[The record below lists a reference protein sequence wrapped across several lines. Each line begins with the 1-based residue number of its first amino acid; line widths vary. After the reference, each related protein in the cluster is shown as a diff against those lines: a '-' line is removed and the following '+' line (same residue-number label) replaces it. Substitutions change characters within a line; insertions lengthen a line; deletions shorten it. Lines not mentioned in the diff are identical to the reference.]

1 MQEPIEPDTGITEH
15 TRKMFA
21 LIDDLVRPNH
31 VATPVNTH
39 LFHLIGELEALRQ
52 GPQAHRLT
60 RPPCTPPSFEM
71 PLRDS
76 SG

>member
-31 VATPVNTH
+31 VAKPVNTH
-39 LFHLIGELEALRQ
+39 LFHLIGVLEALRQ
-52 GPQAHRLT
+52 DL
-60 RPPCTPPSFEM
+60 
-71 PLRDS
+71 LRMEDPRAKFLELAIIELDALQ
-76 SG
+76 

>member
-1 MQEPIEPDTGITEH
+1 MQEPIEPETGITEH

-31 VATPVNTH
+31 VAKPVNRH

-52 GPQAHRLT
+52 DL
-60 RPPCTPPSFEM
+60 
-71 PLRDS
+71 LRMEDPRAKFLELAIIELDALQ
-76 SG
+76 

>member
-31 VATPVNTH
+31 VAKPVNTH
-39 LFHLIGELEALRQ
+39 LFHLIGELEALR
-52 GPQAHRLT
+52 PDLLRLEDP
-60 RPPCTPPSFEM
+60 RAKFLE
-71 PLRDS
+71 LAIIELDALQ
-76 SG
+76 

>member
-31 VATPVNTH
+31 VAKPVNRH

-52 GPQAHRLT
+52 DL
-60 RPPCTPPSFEM
+60 
-71 PLRDS
+71 LRMDDPRAKFLELAIIELDALQ
-76 SG
+76 

>member
-1 MQEPIEPDTGITEH
+1 MQEPIELDTGITEH

-31 VATPVNTH
+31 VAKPVNTH

-52 GPQAHRLT
+52 DL
-60 RPPCTPPSFEM
+60 
-71 PLRDS
+71 LRMEDPRAKFLELAIIELDALQ
-76 SG
+76 

>member
-31 VATPVNTH
+31 VAKPVNTH

-52 GPQAHRLT
+52 DL
-60 RPPCTPPSFEM
+60 
-71 PLRDS
+71 LRMEDPRAKFLELAIIEL
-76 SG
+76 GALQ

>member
-31 VATPVNTH
+31 VAKPVNRH
-39 LFHLIGELEALRQ
+39 LFHLIGELEALRKDLQ
-52 GPQAHRLT
+52 RMDDPRAKFLELAIIELDALQ
-60 RPPCTPPSFEM
+60 
-71 PLRDS
+71 
-76 SG
+76 

>member
-1 MQEPIEPDTGITEH
+1 MQESIEPDTGITEH

-31 VATPVNTH
+31 VAKPVNTH

-52 GPQAHRLT
+52 DL
-60 RPPCTPPSFEM
+60 
-71 PLRDS
+71 LRMEDPRAKFLELAIIELDALQ
-76 SG
+76 

>member
-31 VATPVNTH
+31 VAKPVNRH

-52 GPQAHRLT
+52 DL
-60 RPPCTPPSFEM
+60 
-71 PLRDS
+71 LRMEDPRAKFLELAIIELDALQ
-76 SG
+76 

>member
-31 VATPVNTH
+31 VPKPINTH
-39 LFHLIGELEALRQ
+39 VYHLIGELEALRKDLQ
-52 GPQAHRLT
+52 RMEDPRAKFLELAIIELEKLQ
-60 RPPCTPPSFEM
+60 
-71 PLRDS
+71 
-76 SG
+76 

>member
-31 VATPVNTH
+31 VAKPVNRH
-39 LFHLIGELEALRQ
+39 VYHLIGELEALRQ
-52 GPQAHRLT
+52 DLLRMEDVRARFLELAIIELERLQ
-60 RPPCTPPSFEM
+60 
-71 PLRDS
+71 
-76 SG
+76 

>member
-1 MQEPIEPDTGITEH
+1 MQEPIEPETGITEH

-31 VATPVNTH
+31 VAKPVDTH

-52 GPQAHRLT
+52 DLLRMEDVRARFLELAIIELERLQ
-60 RPPCTPPSFEM
+60 
-71 PLRDS
+71 
-76 SG
+76 

>member
-31 VATPVNTH
+31 VPKPVNRH
-39 LFHLIGELEALRQ
+39 VYHLIGELEALRQ
-52 GPQAHRLT
+52 DL
-60 RPPCTPPSFEM
+60 
-71 PLRDS
+71 LRMEDPRAKFLELAIIELDALQ
-76 SG
+76 

>member
-21 LIDDLVRPNH
+21 IIDDLVRPNH
-31 VATPVNTH
+31 VAKPVNRH

-52 GPQAHRLT
+52 DL
-60 RPPCTPPSFEM
+60 
-71 PLRDS
+71 LRMEDPRAKFLELAIIELDALQ
-76 SG
+76 

>member
-31 VATPVNTH
+31 VAKPVNTH
-39 LFHLIGELEALRQ
+39 LFHLIGELEALRKD
-52 GPQAHRLT
+52 L
-60 RPPCTPPSFEM
+60 
-71 PLRDS
+71 LRMEDPRAKFLELAIIELDALQ
-76 SG
+76 

>member
-1 MQEPIEPDTGITEH
+1 MHEPIEPDTGITEH

-31 VATPVNTH
+31 VPKPVNTH

-52 GPQAHRLT
+52 DL
-60 RPPCTPPSFEM
+60 
-71 PLRDS
+71 LRMEDPRAKFLELAIIELDALQ
-76 SG
+76 

>member
-31 VATPVNTH
+31 VAKPVNRH
-39 LFHLIGELEALRQ
+39 VYHLIGELEALRQ
-52 GPQAHRLT
+52 DL
-60 RPPCTPPSFEM
+60 
-71 PLRDS
+71 LRMEDPRAKFLELAIIELDALQ
-76 SG
+76 

>member
-31 VATPVNTH
+31 VPKPINTH
-39 LFHLIGELEALRQ
+39 VYHLIGELEALRQ
-52 GPQAHRLT
+52 DL
-60 RPPCTPPSFEM
+60 
-71 PLRDS
+71 LRMEDPRAKFLELAIIELDALQ
-76 SG
+76 

>member
-1 MQEPIEPDTGITEH
+1 MQEPIEPETGITEH

-31 VATPVNTH
+31 VAKPVNTH

-52 GPQAHRLT
+52 DLLRMEDVRARFLQLAIIELERLQ
-60 RPPCTPPSFEM
+60 
-71 PLRDS
+71 
-76 SG
+76 

>member
-1 MQEPIEPDTGITEH
+1 MQEPIEPDTGRTEH

-31 VATPVNTH
+31 VAKPVNTH

-52 GPQAHRLT
+52 DL
-60 RPPCTPPSFEM
+60 
-71 PLRDS
+71 LRMEDPRAKFLELAIIELDALQ
-76 SG
+76 

>member
-31 VATPVNTH
+31 DAKPVNRH

-52 GPQAHRLT
+52 DL
-60 RPPCTPPSFEM
+60 
-71 PLRDS
+71 LRMEDPRAKFLELAIIELDALQ
-76 SG
+76 